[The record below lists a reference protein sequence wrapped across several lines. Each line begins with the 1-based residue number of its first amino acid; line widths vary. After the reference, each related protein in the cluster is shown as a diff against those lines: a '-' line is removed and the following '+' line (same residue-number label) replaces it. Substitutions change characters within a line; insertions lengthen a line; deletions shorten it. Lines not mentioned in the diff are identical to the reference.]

1 MTLPPFDE
9 RAVLCDNRRAVSNF
23 RAVVFLP
30 VLALLAVSGCE
41 KTNDLPRLQEEA
53 QATLASYQLRAE
65 ELVQR
70 ANAVAQRFAALPRDA
85 PDPDHATMIAQRTFL
100 QARAVLERTRIT
112 LRQVPKRVEDEVKA
126 GKTDELGKLV
136 SGLHDEL
143 EISMREAN
151 GELSAIES
159 WVAIAEQRKSAV
171 PSAAAPAGSAD
182 EPSSSGTTNQ

>member
-1 MTLPPFDE
+1 MTLRPFDE

-41 KTNDLPRLQEEA
+41 KTNDMPRLQDEA
-53 QATLASYQLRAE
+53 LATQASYQARAE
-65 ELVQR
+65 DLVQR
-70 ANAVAQRFAALPRDA
+70 ANAVAQRFAALPHDA
-85 PDPDHATMIAQRTFL
+85 PNNMIAQRTFL
-100 QARAVLERTRIT
+100 QARAVIERTRFT
-112 LRQVPKRVEDEVKA
+112 LRQVPKQVEDDVKA

-136 SGLHDEL
+136 GSLHDEL
-143 EISMREAN
+143 EIAMREA
-151 GELSAIES
+151 GSELAAVES

-171 PSAAAPAGSAD
+171 ASAPAPAGSAD